1 MKPFALVPAFLILV
15 ASQDAAAQLFK
26 CTDKAG
32 KMTYTSRPCQEFGLK
47 DGGEIKDRLQVTPA
61 PPPSVRPAARPSPAQ
76 QAAPSAP
83 PVAAPAEEKKPE
95 RRCFT
100 TTVKGRTV
108 TRCNDKP
115 DEPAE

>member
-1 MKPFALVPAFLILV
+1 MKTILAIVALAL
-15 ASQDAAAQLFK
+15 SQGAMAQLFK

-32 KMTYTSRPCQEFGLK
+32 KTTYTSRPCQDFGLK

-61 PPPSVRPAARPSPAQ
+61 PPPSVRPTSRPSPAQ
-76 QAAPSAP
+76 QAAPAAPSA
-83 PVAAPAEEKKPE
+83 AAPAEDKKPE